1 MRDLSYQVH
10 ERCGCAMRL
19 THGLP
24 CACQIHDSIVAQ
36 TGLYSSQI
44 HSFWKILVIGDGVN
58 IPEVVNDSTEE
69 AAHFRSLIDEV
80 MESDPAVRRNV
91 TRIIEEELHPDHS
104 HLEEPHINLNT
115 RGRQKR
121 NNTRR
126 DRSYFEHVNRQH
138 TQRGGDR
145 EPDPSDISQCR
156 YLNLLPA
163 PMLPYISS
171 WKDVIGDGNCGFR
184 CVADFFFGNQN
195 KWFDARETI
204 ANEVAGH
211 PDLYERI
218 YGLGRLWM
226 NVERIRWDGG
236 AVGERHWMVTIQ
248 DLFPIATWFNA
259 RVICLGVGLVP
270 TCYYPCITVLP
281 LRARNGVRSPTR
293 EFVIATVGGSHFI
306 RLDLVPDSP
315 LPPIA
320 GWWTEHHEDSV
331 NGWD

>member
-1 MRDLSYQVH
+1 
-10 ERCGCAMRL
+10 
-19 THGLP
+19 
-24 CACQIHDSIVAQ
+24 
-36 TGLYSSQI
+36 
-44 HSFWKILVIGDGVN
+44 
-58 IPEVVNDSTEE
+58 
-69 AAHFRSLIDEV
+69 

-91 TRIIEEELHPDHS
+91 TRIIEEELHPDHT

-115 RGRQKR
+115 RGRPRK
-121 NNTRR
+121 NDTRR

-138 TQRGGDR
+138 TQRGGDP

-156 YLNLLPA
+156 YLKLLPG

-184 CVADFFFGNQN
+184 CVADFFFGDQNQ
-195 KWFDARETI
+195 WFDARETI
-204 ANEVAGH
+204 ANEIAGH
-211 PDLYERI
+211 PDLYEWI

-259 RVICLGVGLVP
+259 RVIYLGVGLVP

-293 EFVIATVGGSHFI
+293 EFVIATVGGSNFI

-331 NGWD
+331 NGWDQAYQLRRDMWDALVR

>member
-1 MRDLSYQVH
+1 
-10 ERCGCAMRL
+10 
-19 THGLP
+19 
-24 CACQIHDSIVAQ
+24 
-36 TGLYSSQI
+36 
-44 HSFWKILVIGDGVN
+44 
-58 IPEVVNDSTEE
+58 
-69 AAHFRSLIDEV
+69 
-80 MESDPAVRRNV
+80 
-91 TRIIEEELHPDHS
+91 
-104 HLEEPHINLNT
+104 
-115 RGRQKR
+115 
-121 NNTRR
+121 
-126 DRSYFEHVNRQH
+126 
-138 TQRGGDR
+138 
-145 EPDPSDISQCR
+145 
-156 YLNLLPA
+156 
-163 PMLPYISS
+163 MLPYISS

-184 CVADFFFGNQN
+184 CVADFFFGDQN
-195 KWFDARETI
+195 KWYDARETI

-320 GWWTEHHEDSV
+320 DWWTEHHEDSV
-331 NGWD
+331 NGWDQAYQLRRDMWDALVR